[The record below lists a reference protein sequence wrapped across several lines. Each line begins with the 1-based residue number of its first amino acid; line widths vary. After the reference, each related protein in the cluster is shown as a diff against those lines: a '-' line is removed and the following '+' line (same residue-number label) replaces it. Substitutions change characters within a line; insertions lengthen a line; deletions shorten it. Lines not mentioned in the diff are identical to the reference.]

1 MSFLYFV
8 LASLILGM
16 IVGKTTTFDFGNLY
30 EIMLY
35 LLIFIIGMD
44 IGKSKGL
51 REELKKLG
59 RMALLL
65 PMATVI
71 GSLLGGF
78 LASLLLR
85 IPLKWAL
92 GISAGFGWYSLTG
105 PLLAVYSPVY
115 GVIGFLANLT
125 REILTIIFYPIAIQK
140 IPREVGIVMG
150 GATTMDTTL
159 PIMAKFGGTEITLL
173 AFVHGFILTA
183 VAPFLI
189 PLILQLF

>member
-1 MSFLYFV
+1 MNFLYFV
-8 LASLILGM
+8 LASLILG
-16 IVGKTTTFDFGNLY
+16 ITLGKTTTFDFGNLY

-78 LASLLLR
+78 LASLLLG

-105 PLLAVYSPVY
+105 PLLAAYSPIY

-125 REILTIIFYPIAIQK
+125 REILTIIFYPVVIRK

-183 VAPFLI
+183 IAPFLI
-189 PLILQLF
+189 PLILQIL

>member
-16 IVGKTTTFDFGNLY
+16 TVGKTTTFDFGNLY

-35 LLIFIIGMD
+35 LLIFIIGVD

-78 LASLLLR
+78 LGSLLLR

-105 PLLAVYSPVY
+105 PLLAAYSPIY

-125 REILTIIFYPIAIQK
+125 REILTIIFYPIAIRK
-140 IPREVGIVMG
+140 IPKDVGIVMG

-159 PIMAKFGGTEITLL
+159 PIIAKFGGTEITLL
-173 AFVHGFILTA
+173 AFIHGFILTA
-183 VAPFLI
+183 IAPFLI
-189 PLILQLF
+189 PIILQIF

>member
-78 LASLLLR
+78 LASLLLG

-92 GISAGFGWYSLTG
+92 GISAGFGWYSFTG

-125 REILTIIFYPIAIQK
+125 REILTIIFYPIAIRK

-183 VAPFLI
+183 IAPFLI
-189 PLILQLF
+189 PLILQFF

>member
-1 MSFLYFV
+1 M
-8 LASLILGM
+8 ILGM
-16 IVGKTTTFDFGNLY
+16 TVGKTTTFDFGNLY

-35 LLIFIIGMD
+35 LLIFIIGVD

-78 LASLLLR
+78 LGSLLLR

-105 PLLAVYSPVY
+105 PLLAAYSPIY

-125 REILTIIFYPIAIQK
+125 REILTIIFYPIAIRK
-140 IPREVGIVMG
+140 IPKDVGIVMG

-159 PIMAKFGGTEITLL
+159 PIIAKFGGTEITLL
-173 AFVHGFILTA
+173 AFIHGFILTA
-183 VAPFLI
+183 IAPFLI
-189 PLILQLF
+189 PIILQIF